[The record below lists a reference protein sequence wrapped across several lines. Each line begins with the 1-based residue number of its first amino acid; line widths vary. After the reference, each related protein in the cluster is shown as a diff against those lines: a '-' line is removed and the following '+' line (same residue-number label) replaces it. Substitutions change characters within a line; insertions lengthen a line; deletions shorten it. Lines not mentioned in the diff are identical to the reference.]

1 MRSAELLALFLAAEA
16 LAFVQGCAAGQDKKS
31 RELVA
36 VTRLARTPAGSLS
49 VSDDGRYEFVNFTTK
64 REHDGRLSSSELES
78 LNRHL
83 ASPRIDAVYETRD
96 PDPARCEREEAGL
109 VLHSRLGAA
118 CFVATNPVDPAV
130 RESLEFFATL
140 FGTKA
145 TERR

>member
-1 MRSAELLALFLAAEA
+1 MRRAELLAVFLAAAA
-16 LAFVQGCAAGQDKKS
+16 LASGQGCAAGQDKKS

-49 VSDDGRYEFVNFTTK
+49 VSDDGRYEFVNFASK
-64 REHDGRLSSSELES
+64 RAHDGELSSGELAT

-83 ASPRIDAVYETRD
+83 ASPRLDAVYEARD
-96 PDPARCEREEAGL
+96 SDPTRCERDEAGL
-109 VLHSRLGAA
+109 VLHSRLGTA
-118 CFVATNPVDPAV
+118 CFVATDTAAPAV

-140 FGTKA
+140 FAARA